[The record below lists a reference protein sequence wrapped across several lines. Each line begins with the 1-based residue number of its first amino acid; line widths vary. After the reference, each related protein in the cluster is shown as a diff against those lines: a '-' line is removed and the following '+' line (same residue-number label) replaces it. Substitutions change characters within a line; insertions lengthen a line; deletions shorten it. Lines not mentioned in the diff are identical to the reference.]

1 MALTASKLQESISK
15 AALTPVT
22 DINKNTVQSVGEL
35 RNSLRDFSFDF
46 DANKINALTKE
57 QFNAIAPDFGF
68 APQTSDRQFNIAKRD
83 LIDMLSSNNPLRNIG
98 KQARVS
104 NQGIGPSATS
114 SLSFE
119 GLEGDFSQAV
129 RLAESLQ
136 KYGLSNKSAAD
147 QFAKFGSFD
156 PAAQVAAERA
166 AADPAGARAAQLAQR
181 TGGEATVIDP
191 NTFEVKGVDSGK
203 VYGKGTNISDALR
216 IQTTMSTGA
225 APGQQVNIA
234 ETVTPSGDRK
244 LGPGEFETLRKQLG
258 VSESNFNQYFTRD
271 ASGNIFLKGKMGG
284 DQPFRAESSAEMDT
298 NTVEKA
304 TGSSFD
310 SSFLGSLQ
318 SGTNSADAFMASISK
333 LTDLFDQ
340 KTAEMKALEAERTKL
355 KSDLKTGYEAATMS
369 DDLQRL
375 NEQYGLDAKAKQ
387 LEGLNLRIAQK
398 MAEYQAGEAKI
409 LDQAIPTELLIG
421 QSAALKRQQAVD
433 VGMLTAQ
440 AAALKDNF
448 DLSKTLADRAIEI
461 KFQDAQNS
469 INATTAFLE
478 LNKADMTSEEGK
490 LAKKIEVILGER
502 SRILEEQKAIASQIS
517 DLIIEVAKAGGDT
530 SKMSL
535 DKSLQ
540 ENAAIAAPYLAA
552 AAETKGLPTSI
563 EEYNFAQ
570 KQGYTGTYSE
580 FVASQ
585 KSSGEPKE
593 YQFKA
598 ASYYDRMNQGEGD
611 LASVNEYI
619 TGLSKAQFLTQMNL
633 PEIAQNPN
641 FRIFM
646 QASRNFINP
655 VLRRESG
662 AVISQSEIEEAQRQY
677 WPAPG
682 DPPEVLANKKRTR
695 ENLIQRMKNEAGE
708 ALGIGQESGGMSLT
722 EFLNPGGDS
731 EWDSLLDGVNFKND
745 LGTSQN
751 GPLPKEMT
759 KATTSIGRG
768 TITGYGS
775 SYWKPGLDFVLAGG
789 KGAPV
794 KMPQDFI
801 VKAVQPASQTGG
813 FGNRVKVQFPDG
825 REAWFSHLDTM
836 NVKPGQRYASGTVVG
851 TQGNTGNTIKVGSSG
866 TGVHVDITM
875 PKEGGGYYTA
885 EEVARYL
892 NIA

>member
-1 MALTASKLQESISK
+1 MAFTADQLIQSLST
-15 AALTPVT
+15 AAQQKVKDANGNMVNP
-22 DINKNTVQSVGEL
+22 IGEI
-35 RNSLRDFSFDF
+35 RNSLRDWRFNVDS
-46 DANKINALTKE
+46 NKIQALSMQDWNRMAPEFGGGFAANDRELQQQKNQLISDTLSARTPLKRAANSFGEVNGSYGFTNTSEIATAVNWANALE
-57 QFNAIAPDFGF
+57 
-68 APQTSDRQFNIAKRD
+68 
-83 LIDMLSSNNPLRNIG
+83 
-98 KQARVS
+98 
-104 NQGIGPSATS
+104 
-114 SLSFE
+114 
-119 GLEGDFSQAV
+119 
-129 RLAESLQ
+129 
-136 KYGLSNKSAAD
+136 KYGLSSISAAD
-147 QFAKFGSFD
+147 QFAKYGNFS
-156 PAAQVAAERA
+156 AADQVAAERA

-191 NTFEVKGVDSGK
+191 NTFEVKGVNSGN

-216 IQTTMSTGA
+216 IQTTMSTGS

-318 SGTNSADAFMASISK
+318 TSGNSADAFMASISK

-340 KTAEMKALEAERTKL
+340 KTAEMKALDAERTKL
-355 KSDLKTGYEAATMS
+355 KGDLKTGYEAANMS

-375 NEQYGLDAKAKQ
+375 NEQYGLDTKVKQ

-448 DLSKTLADRAIEI
+448 DLSKTLADRAIEL
-461 KFQDAQNS
+461 KYQDATNQ
-469 INATTAFLE
+469 INATAAFLE

-490 LAKKIEVILGER
+490 LAKKIEVILAER
-502 SRILEEQKAIASQIS
+502 TRALDEQKSMASKIS

-540 ENAAIAAPYLAA
+540 ANAAIAAPYLKSAA
-552 AAETKGLPTSI
+552 DTKGLPASV
-563 EEYNFAQ
+563 EEYQFA
-570 KQGYTGTYSE
+570 KAQGYTGTYTD

-585 KSSGEPKE
+585 KTAGEPKE

-598 ASYYDRMNQGEGD
+598 ASFYDRMAQGEGD

-619 TGLSKAQFLTQMNL
+619 TGLSSAQFLAQLNL

-641 FRIFM
+641 FRVFM

-662 AVISQSEIEEAQRQY
+662 AVIAQSEILEAQRQY

-682 DPPEVLANKKRTR
+682 DDAQILANKARTR
-695 ENLIQRMKNEAGE
+695 ENLIQRMKNEAGD
-708 ALGIGQESGGMSLT
+708 ALNIGQPGGMSLS
-722 EFLNPGGDS
+722 EFLTPGGDS
-731 EWDSLLDGVNFKND
+731 EWDTLLDSVNFNKD

-751 GPLPKEMT
+751 GQLPKEMT
-759 KATTSIGRG
+759 KTSSSIGSG
-768 TITGYGS
+768 TLTGYGS
-775 SYWKPGLDFVLAGG
+775 SYWKPGLDYVLAGG

-794 KMPQDFI
+794 KMPQSFI
-801 VKAVQPASQTGG
+801 VKSVDPASKTGG

-825 REAWFSHLDTM
+825 REAWFSHLDTTS
-836 NVKPGQRYASGTVVG
+836 VVPGKRYSAGTVVG
-851 TQGNTGNTIKVGSSG
+851 TQGNTGNTIKVGKNG

-885 EEVARYL
+885 QEVARYL
-892 NIA
+892 NVA